1 MPVADSLQTVFF
13 DLGFTLINFEGDF
26 HQVTEESY
34 LTLAE
39 SLRQVGCP
47 IQTQDFADRFKHAIS
62 DYYRSRDEDLIERPI
77 EQFLMQVLESYEF
90 NNLPQEFIQQALTN
104 MYRITETHWQLETD
118 TLPVLDELQNKGYR
132 LGLISNAANADNA
145 NRLIDQFELRRY
157 FEVILIS
164 AIEKIRKPD
173 TRIYSRAMAKMELPP
188 ASAVMVGDTLTADIL
203 GAQNAGLR
211 AIWIRRRALRPENEL
226 VIGKITPD
234 AVIDS
239 LAELPAVLRAFP
251 H

>member
-1 MPVADSLQTVFF
+1 MPVADPLQTVFF
-13 DLGFTLINFEGDF
+13 DLGFTLLNFEGDF

-34 LTLAE
+34 LALAE
-39 SLRQVGCP
+39 SLRKVGCP
-47 IQTQDFADRFKHAIS
+47 IQTQDFADRFNHAIS
-62 DYYRSRDEDLIERPI
+62 EYYRSRDEDLIERPI
-77 EQFLMQVLESYEF
+77 EQYLMQVLESYEF

-118 TLPVLDELQNKGYR
+118 ALPVLDELQNKGYR
-132 LGLISNAANADNA
+132 MGLISNAANADNA

-173 TRIYSRAMAKMELPP
+173 ARIYSRAMAKMELPP
-188 ASAVMVGDTLTADIL
+188 AAAAMVGDTLTADIL

-211 AIWIRRRALRPENEL
+211 AIWIRRRAQRPENEL

-239 LAELPAVLRAFP
+239 LAELPVVLRAFP
-251 H
+251 R